1 MDELSMIGLHKIM
14 NSIHSLPE
22 VIENESQLDEVLTT
36 PSEELVDFA
45 ASLSGPIVVLGAGGK
60 MGPTLAVRLQRAVN
74 ESGSSAQVVTVSRF
88 SNESSRKW
96 LVEHGVQTIAA
107 DLLRRDSFRNLPDSE
122 TIIYLIGTKFG
133 TSTNPSHTW
142 AVNTVAPTY
151 AMERYR
157 ASKFV
162 ALSTGNVYAF
172 SPVKGGGSLE
182 SDPLQPVGE
191 YAYAAVGR
199 ERVFDHFSR
208 VEKTPVA
215 MIRLNYATDLRYG
228 VMTDLAAKVAIGQPI
243 DLTQGYFNCIWQG
256 DANDLIIRALSLAE
270 SPSRPINLTSAE
282 TFSVREVA
290 EEFARRMG
298 RQVSFKAKESET
310 ALLSNASQ
318 CCRLLGAPA
327 TSMDRVI
334 GWVAHW
340 VSSGSPMLGK
350 PTHFEVRDGGF

>member
-1 MDELSMIGLHKIM
+1 M
-14 NSIHSLPE
+14 NTNHSLPD
-22 VIENESQLDEVLTT
+22 VIADEEQLDDLLTT
-36 PSEELVDFA
+36 PSDDLVEFT

-60 MGPTLAVRLQRAVN
+60 MGPTLAVRLQRAID
-74 ESGSSAQVVTVSRF
+74 ESDSAAHVVAVSRF
-88 SNESSRKW
+88 SNETSRRW
-96 LVEHGVQTIAA
+96 LKEHGVQTVAA
-107 DLLRRDSFRNLPDSE
+107 DLLRRDSFSDLPESDA
-122 TIIYLIGTKFG
+122 IIYLIGSKFG

-142 AVNTVAPTY
+142 AVNTIAPTY

-157 ASKFV
+157 ASRFV
-162 ALSTGNVYAF
+162 ALSTGNVYPF
-172 SPVKGGGSLE
+172 SPVQGGGSLE

-208 VEKTPVA
+208 ADNTPVA

-228 VMTDLAAKVAIGQPI
+228 VVTDLASKVAAGQPI

-256 DANDLIIRALSLAE
+256 DANDFIIRALSFAE
-270 SPSRPINLTSAE
+270 SPSRPINLTSVE

-290 EEFARRMG
+290 EQFGRLMG
-298 RQVSFKAKESET
+298 RKVIFTGTESET

-318 CCRLLGAPA
+318 CRRLLGDPA

-334 GWVAHW
+334 RWVAHW
-340 VSSGSPMLGK
+340 VSSGGRMLGK
-350 PTHFEVRDGGF
+350 PTNFEVRDGGF